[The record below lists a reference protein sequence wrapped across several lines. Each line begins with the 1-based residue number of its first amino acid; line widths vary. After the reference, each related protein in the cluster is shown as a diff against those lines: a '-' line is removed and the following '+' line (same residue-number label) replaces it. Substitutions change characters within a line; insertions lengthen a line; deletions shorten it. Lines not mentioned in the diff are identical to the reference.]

1 MVYRVMYIHSIY
13 IGIFIHTYMHTC
25 THACMHT
32 YIHIP
37 NTEMYITVDWERKHE
52 EAVKAKP
59 TGRAGHD
66 ERSSTQVLVCVC
78 VDARCVCVCVYAVY
92 I

>member
-1 MVYRVMYIHSIY
+1 
-13 IGIFIHTYMHTC
+13 
-25 THACMHT
+25 
-32 YIHIP
+32 
-37 NTEMYITVDWERKHE
+37 MYITVDWERKHE